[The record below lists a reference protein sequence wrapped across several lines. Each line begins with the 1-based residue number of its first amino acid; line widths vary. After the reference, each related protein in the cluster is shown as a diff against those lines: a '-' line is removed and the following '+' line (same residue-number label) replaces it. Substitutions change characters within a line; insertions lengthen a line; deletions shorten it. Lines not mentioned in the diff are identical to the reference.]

1 MGRLTLRFAEQVD
14 ANEQARVL
22 AAFRK
27 LRAKLRVR
35 PSRGSAEEWIF
46 DTAPLPTPTPKKAP
60 RPRLVSDRELMKRYR
75 KRIWAEVVRSAHG
88 VPSFRDDLMAGW
100 HNAVASW
107 NEDPW
112 TWERLTRL
120 QGLVAAVAIAR
131 GCSAAVAPFSQTKGV
146 GMPNNPQWESYES
159 DLRELYEVAAD
170 LVAGRGGPEQYRAR
184 QSDPRL
190 LMPAFGKT
198 QLNVGV
204 WQEPYGPLTAMCVAG
219 FILHGTRFEDR
230 FTRMGITGDLVDA
243 YDLLER
249 HYGPRCLDAP
259 RTSTPSLAAALE
271 APRRSESFIKLAL
284 PKKPAPP
291 LAAPPP
297 RPALAGSP
305 SRPALPDWEGRS

>member
-1 MGRLTLRFAEQVD
+1 MWT
-14 ANEQARVL
+14 
-22 AAFRK
+22 AAV
-27 LRAKLRVR
+27 RAAHSIR
-35 PSRGSAEEWIF
+35 PFHG
-46 DTAPLPTPTPKKAP
+46 D
-60 RPRLVSDRELMKRYR
+60 LV
-75 KRIWAEVVRSAHG
+75 
-88 VPSFRDDLMAGW
+88 AGW
-100 HNAVASW
+100 HDAVA
-107 NEDPW
+107 NFNDDPW

-131 GCSAAVAPFSQTKGV
+131 SCGASLAPFPAQTKGE
-146 GMPNNPQWESYES
+146 GMSNSPNWQEYDR

-190 LMPAFGKT
+190 LMPAYGRT
-198 QLNVGV
+198 QLSVGV

-219 FILHGTRFEDR
+219 FILYGTRFEEK
-230 FTRMGITGDLVDA
+230 FTRIGITGDLVDA
-243 YDLLER
+243 YYLLER

-291 LAAPPP
+291 LAAPQL